1 MSSFPPR
8 ATEMSPVGR
17 AGRVGP
23 LCASRSDAR
32 LRIYERRKKMRT
44 RLLVFALM
52 TILVAG
58 SLHAEQLPEVNDVRS
73 ELEAARA
80 AVAAS
85 ASSYGIARCS
95 TR

>member
-1 MSSFPPR
+1 
-8 ATEMSPVGR
+8 
-17 AGRVGP
+17 
-23 LCASRSDAR
+23 

-58 SLHAEQLPEVNDVRS
+58 SLHAEQLSEVNDVRS

-80 AVAAS
+80 AGRRVDVELRN
-85 ASSYGIARCS
+85 SSMLYEVVVEVKK
-95 TR
+95 TRFMLDEQKL

>member
-1 MSSFPPR
+1 
-8 ATEMSPVGR
+8 
-17 AGRVGP
+17 
-23 LCASRSDAR
+23 
-32 LRIYERRKKMRT
+32 MRT